1 MQIRMFIIAPRK
13 PKGTVVVGGRG
24 FLGRAIVA
32 ELTARGDKVTV
43 FDRTVPACNLSPAE
57 TALTYVSGD
66 LANPDA
72 LAAAFERA
80 DEVYH
85 RGGRLGT
92 SELESDVRGAIDAN
106 ITGTINVFEA
116 ALAAGVPA
124 VFYPSKPNVWLNT
137 YTITKYAAEQF
148 ATLYNADY
156 PIRICSLRLFNAYG
170 PGQALTS
177 VRKIIPTF
185 AAQALLGKPLSVYGD
200 GRQTVDMI
208 YSEDIA
214 RIAVDFTRSGYKGA
228 PIDCGRGVALSVT
241 EVAEAVDAHFG
252 NRSGIQFEPMRRGE
266 TEGTHLVANTAPVR
280 GVLGSVEFASWERSL
295 AKTLDWYAALDRSA
309 FSAAAAFA

>member
-1 MQIRMFIIAPRK
+1 MFIIAPRK
-13 PKGTVVVGGRG
+13 PKATVVVGGRG

-32 ELTARGDKVTV
+32 ELTARGDKVAV
-43 FDRTVPACNLSPAE
+43 FDRTVPPDASSSAE
-57 TALTYVSGD
+57 AGVTYISGD
-66 LANPDA
+66 IACPDA
-72 LAAAFERA
+72 LAAAFDGA

-85 RGGRLGT
+85 LGGRLGT

-116 ALAAGVPA
+116 ALAAGVAA

-148 ATLYNADY
+148 AMLYNAEHS
-156 PIRICSLRLFNAYG
+156 IRICSLRLFNAYG
-170 PGQALTS
+170 PRQALTS
-177 VRKIIPTF
+177 VRKIIPSF

-228 PIDCGRGVALSVT
+228 PVDCGRGIALSVT
-241 EVAEAVDAHFG
+241 EVAEAVNAHLG
-252 NRSGIQFEPMRRGE
+252 NHAGIRFEPMRRGE
-266 TEGTHLVANTAPVR
+266 TEGTHLVADTAQVR
-280 GVLGSVEFASWERSL
+280 ELLGPIEFAGWERSL